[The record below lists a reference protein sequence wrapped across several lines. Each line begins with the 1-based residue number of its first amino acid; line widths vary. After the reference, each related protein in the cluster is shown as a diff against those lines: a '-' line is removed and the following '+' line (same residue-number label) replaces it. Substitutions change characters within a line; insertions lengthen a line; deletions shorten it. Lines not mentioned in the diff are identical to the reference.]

1 MPPEPAPP
9 PDATRIPKYDMRLGP
24 DSDGSALALYRQ
36 NVELLYRLEFAADAA
51 ARFHSHAVTYQ
62 LPHSVL
68 ASVESVAQT
77 MRRGP
82 DEIAR
87 GGDQIVLHAMVAG
100 EVDAVYGGRARRVR
114 PGDVAVIDYT
124 GEIESR
130 ATDFSIIYLM
140 VTRDMVPP
148 QFLQPAAHGT
158 VFTADSGAGRLLY
171 RTIQTLLQSLDT
183 LTLAQASAAVDGV
196 LTMTAGLLEDLLS
209 ADAHSGATQLASALA
224 VIDRELRNPELSPA
238 LLEAHLPLSRSG
250 LYRLF
255 EPLGGVRAAILQRR
269 LDRAMKILLS
279 GKSSKSSLR
288 TIARNHGFQS
298 EEQFRRSFR
307 ARFDL
312 TPAQF
317 YEMVRRKDD
326 AGLAT
331 LAERAGF
338 ANLQAWIASFP
349 ADADR

>member
-1 MPPEPAPP
+1 MP
-9 PDATRIPKYDMRLGP
+9 LGP
-24 DSDGSALALYRQ
+24 DSDGSALAAYRQ
-36 NVELLYRLEFAADAA
+36 NVELLYRLEFAPDAA
-51 ARFHSHAVTYQ
+51 ARFHAHAVTYQ
-62 LPHSVL
+62 LPHAVL

-100 EVDAVYGGRARRVR
+100 EVDAVYGGRAHRVC

-140 VTRDMVPP
+140 VARDMVPP
-148 QFLQPAAHGT
+148 QFLEPSVHGT
-158 VFTADSGAGRLLY
+158 VFTGGSGAGRLLY

-183 LTLAQASAAVDGV
+183 LTLAEASAAVDGV

-209 ADAHSGATQLASALA
+209 SDTNSGGIQLARALA

-269 LDRAMKILLS
+269 LDRAMKILL
-279 GKSSKSSLR
+279 GGTASKSSLR

-298 EEQFRRSFR
+298 DEQFRRSFR

-317 YEMVRRKDD
+317 YEMARRKDD
-326 AGLAT
+326 AGLAA
-331 LAERAGF
+331 LAQRAGF

-349 ADADR
+349 AESDG